1 MKDVTTDAT
10 EIQRIIKDY
19 CELLYG
25 NKLDNLKEMDAFLE
39 TYNLPKLNH
48 DEIESLNR
56 LTTNKEIESVSE
68 TSQQTD
74 GLGPGGYTDGFY

>member
-19 CELLYG
+19 CEQLYG

-48 DEIESLNR
+48 DEIEGLNR
-56 LTTNKEIESVSE
+56 LITNKIESVSE

-74 GLGPGGYTDGFY
+74 GLRPDGYTDGFY